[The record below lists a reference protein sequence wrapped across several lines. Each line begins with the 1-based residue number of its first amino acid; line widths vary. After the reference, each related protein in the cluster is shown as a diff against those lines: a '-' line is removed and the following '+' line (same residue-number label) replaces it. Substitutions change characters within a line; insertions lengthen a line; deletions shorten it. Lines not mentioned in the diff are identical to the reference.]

1 MVTDLMEESNIA
13 IPPGLLIRDELAARG
28 MSQRKLAATMKRPI
42 NTINEIVSGRKAI
55 TPRTALGL
63 EQVLEVPAH
72 VWLRL
77 EADYRL
83 ALEREKIEALEPIAA
98 STA

>member
-1 MVTDLMEESNIA
+1 MATDLIGELNA
-13 IPPGLLIRDELAARG
+13 VIPPGLLIRDELAARG
-28 MSQRKLAATMKRPI
+28 MSQRKLAVAMKRPV

-55 TPRTALGL
+55 TPKTALGL

-83 ALEREKIEALEPIAA
+83 ALEREKMEALDPIGA
-98 STA
+98 SPA

>member
-1 MVTDLMEESNIA
+1 MAIDLMGESNIA

-28 MSQRKLAATMKRPI
+28 MSQRKLAATMKRPV

-55 TPRTALGL
+55 TPKTALEL

-98 STA
+98 SPA

>member
-1 MVTDLMEESNIA
+1 MATDLIGESNAA
-13 IPPGLLIRDELAARG
+13 IPPGLLIRDEFAARG
-28 MSQRKLAATMKRPI
+28 MSQRKLAVAMKRPV

-55 TPRTALGL
+55 TPKTALGL

-72 VWLRL
+72 IWLRL

-83 ALEREKIEALEPIAA
+83 ALEREKLEALEPMAA
-98 STA
+98 SPA

>member
-1 MVTDLMEESNIA
+1 MATDLTGESNAA

-28 MSQRKLAATMKRPI
+28 MSQRKLAVAMKRPV

-55 TPRTALGL
+55 TPKTALGL

-83 ALEREKIEALEPIAA
+83 ALEREKMGALEPIAA
-98 STA
+98 SPA

>member
-1 MVTDLMEESNIA
+1 MATDLIGESNAA
-13 IPPGLLIRDELAARG
+13 IPPGLLIRDELEARG
-28 MSQRKLAATMKRPI
+28 MSQRKLAATMKRPV

-55 TPRTALGL
+55 TPKTALGL

-83 ALEREKIEALEPIAA
+83 ALEREEIGALEPAAA
-98 STA
+98 SPV

>member
-1 MVTDLMEESNIA
+1 M
-13 IPPGLLIRDELAARG
+13 IRDELAARG
-28 MSQRKLAATMKRPI
+28 MSQRKLAAAMKRPV

-72 VWLRL
+72 IWLRL

-83 ALEREKIEALEPIAA
+83 ALEREKLEALEPMAA
-98 STA
+98 SPA

>member
-1 MVTDLMEESNIA
+1 MATDLIGESNAA

-28 MSQRKLAATMKRPI
+28 MSQRKLAATMKRPV

-83 ALEREKIEALEPIAA
+83 ALERGKIESLEPIAA
-98 STA
+98 SPA

>member
-1 MVTDLMEESNIA
+1 MATDLIGESDAA

-55 TPRTALGL
+55 TPKTALGL

-83 ALEREKIEALEPIAA
+83 ALERKKTEALESTAA
-98 STA
+98 SPA

>member
-1 MVTDLMEESNIA
+1 MATDPIGESNAA

-28 MSQRKLAATMKRPI
+28 MSQRRLAATMKRPI

-55 TPRTALGL
+55 TPKTALGL

-83 ALEREKIEALEPIAA
+83 ALERKKTEALEPTAA
-98 STA
+98 SPA